1 MAQNVGT
8 IYYVVEAETAGLLK
22 GVSTADSSL
31 NSLSSSFRKTDKA
44 SKQTEFR
51 LNKTSAAIQDIGHKS
66 QQASVSVSNL
76 TRVFVGLLSYQGISS
91 LVQMGEAYR
100 EMAERIKMATSSQVE
115 YEEVQQRLLA
125 TANGTYRSLAEA
137 QEVYIQTSIGL
148 RDMGYSTNEALD
160 IVDSLSYSFVKNA
173 TSTDK
178 AASALN
184 ALTRAVNRG
193 SVLTDHWAS
202 LLIAVPTVLEDIAE
216 VSGMTTQEISRLGY
230 EGKLSAELLTEGL
243 KNSLEANK
251 AAADDM
257 ATTVADAFTSFRN
270 SLSVYIGESEGAIAS
285 TKLFVGAIESLGNN
299 IDLIAKALT
308 IAGAGALANYITR
321 LTLLVIEKGKA
332 VISTRLLAQ
341 EEIKLARTH
350 AAATAAALA
359 QAQANANLGG
369 SAAAV
374 TKATIAHEAA
384 VKRLTVAQAGY
395 TSVARGIVGL
405 LGGPVGIAAMLAMT
419 AATFIDFSG
428 SARVAATDLDK
439 LAESVENLTAKQIEN
454 EQLNL
459 KVSINELQKEIKKL
473 EKDIV
478 AKTIALEGS
487 QKAFKMTE
495 EAVDEVK
502 AEISNMSREL
512 DDSHQELQ
520 RSIEL
525 QGQLANQAA
534 ILAGELDSAA
544 AAQHG
549 LNNALSGSDT
559 AIGKAIS
566 RMQGALTGILDDTY
580 VKRAERQLQ
589 QLKDAGEAFSEADA
603 EALMSS
609 AKAADAAAAAK
620 RKSTAATKASGSAIK
635 SETKDLEANKRVIDN
650 LNNSLYETSL
660 AAEELAIH
668 RAVQQ
673 LNPFATA
680 EEVAQVEAL
689 AAALFKATEEQRRRQ
704 EFGTGKKADEH
715 IFGSTSPLSGGAF
728 DDQYARYEAEAA
740 VEQERY
746 AAQLERLQEA
756 RELQIET
763 QRSYNEIEEQAA
775 QQHADRMAQIEKAKT
790 DLMLSQAESAFGTMA
805 DDLQAYVSTFG
816 TENKAL
822 LGMMKAAA
830 IAQTIIQTYQSAQ
843 SAYSAMASIP
853 YVGPALG
860 AAAAAAAVAGGMAR
874 VASIRA
880 QSVSGRQYGGS
891 VAPNS
896 MHRINEDGKPEIL
909 NMANGQQYLLPNN
922 RGEVVSNKEVAGN
935 SSSSPNII
943 VNINNAPEGTQVST
957 RQVDDDYILDVVL
970 GDLNGDGR
978 VAQYGEQRLGWQ
990 RYGR

>member
-22 GVSTADSSL
+22 GVNTADSSL
-31 NSLSSSFRKTDKA
+31 TGLSSSFRKTDKA
-44 SKQTEFR
+44 SKQTEFQ

-76 TRVFVGLLSYQGISS
+76 TRVFVGLLSYQGINT

-100 EMAERIKMATSSQVE
+100 EMAERIQMATSSQAE

-202 LLIAVPTVLEDIAE
+202 LLLAVPTVLEDIAE
-216 VSGMTTQEISRLGY
+216 VSGMTTQEISKLGY

-257 ATTVADAFTSFRN
+257 AVTVTDAFTNFRN
-270 SLSVYIGESEGAIAS
+270 NLSVYIGESEGAIAS

-321 LTLLVIEKGKA
+321 LTLLIVEKGKA

-395 TSVARGIVGL
+395 TSVARGIVGV

-428 SARVAATDLDK
+428 SARVAATDLDR

-495 EAVDEVK
+495 EAVDEAK
-502 AEISNMSREL
+502 AEISNMSQEL
-512 DDSHQELQ
+512 DNSHQELQ

-534 ILAGELDSAA
+534 ILAGELDTAA

-589 QLKDAGEAFSEADA
+589 QLKDAGEAFTEADA

-620 RKSTAATKASGSAIK
+620 RKSTAATKASGSAIR

-689 AAALFKATEEQRRRQ
+689 AAALFKATEEQKRRQ
-704 EFGTGKKADEH
+704 EFGTGKKADEY
-715 IFGSTSPLSGGAF
+715 IFGNTSPLSGGAF
-728 DDQYARYEAEAA
+728 DDQYARYEAEA
-740 VEQERY
+740 VLEQERY

-763 QRSYNEIEEQAA
+763 QRSYNELEQQAAAEHAARMEQIEQAKTQVLLSGA
-775 QQHADRMAQIEKAKT
+775 SNAFGALAGVMKESLGEQSGIYRAMFAASKAFAI
-790 DLMLSQAESAFGTMA
+790 AESIVNI
-805 DDLQAYVSTFG
+805 Q
-816 TENKAL
+816 
-822 LGMMKAAA
+822 AA
-830 IAQTIIQTYQSAQ
+830 IAKAANSA
-843 SAYSAMASIP
+843 P
-853 YVGPALG
+853 WPANLG
-860 AAAAAAAVAGGMAR
+860 AIASVAAATAGLVSTITSTTMG
-874 VASIRA
+874 
-880 QSVSGRQYGGS
+880 SGRQYGGS

-896 MHRINEDGKPEIL
+896 MHRINENGKPEIL
-909 NMANGQQYLLPNN
+909 NTANGQQYLLPNK
-922 RGEVVSNKEVAGN
+922 RGNVVSNKEVAGN

-943 VNINNAPEGTQVST
+943 VNINNAPEGTEVST
-957 RQVDDDYILDVVL
+957 RQVDDNYILDVIL
-970 GDLNGDGR
+970 GDLDGDGR

>member
-1 MAQNVGT
+1 MSENLGT
-8 IYYVVEAETAGLLK
+8 IYYVVEADTEKL
-22 GVSTADSSL
+22 
-31 NSLSSSFRKTDKA
+31 LSSVNPVDKSLDGLNKTFGKTDKA
-44 SKQTEFR
+44 SKKTEHS
-51 LNKTSAAIQDIGHKS
+51 LNSLSQQIKNIGKDSSTLDMKIITLTKSLMGLGVAKTS
-66 QQASVSVSNL
+66 
-76 TRVFVGLLSYQGISS
+76 
-91 LVQMGEAYR
+91 LVLAQMGESYR
-100 EMAERIKMATSSQVE
+100 EMAERIKMATSSQAE

-193 SVLTDHWAS
+193 TVLTDHWAS
-202 LLIAVPTVLEDIAE
+202 LLLAVPTILEDIAE
-216 VSGMTTQEISRLGY
+216 VSGMTTQEISKLGY

-243 KNSLEANK
+243 KNSVNENK

-257 ATTVADAFTSFRN
+257 ATTIADAFTNFRN
-270 SLSVYIGESEGAIAS
+270 NLSVYVGESEGAIAS
-285 TKLFVGAIESLGNN
+285 TKLFVGAIEALGNN

-308 IAGAGALANYITR
+308 IAGAGALANYVTR
-321 LTLLVIEKGKA
+321 LTFLIIEKGKA
-332 VISTRLLAQ
+332 AISTRLLAL

-359 QAQANANLGG
+359 QAQANASLGG

-395 TSVARGIVGL
+395 TSVARGVVGV
-405 LGGPVGIAAMLAMT
+405 LGGPVGIAAMLAV
-419 AATFIDFSG
+419 AAASFIDFSG

-478 AKTIALEGS
+478 AKTIALESS

-495 EAVDEVK
+495 EAVDKAK
-502 AEISNMSREL
+502 AEISNMSQEL

-525 QGQLANQAA
+525 QGRLANQAA
-534 ILAGELDSAA
+534 ILAGELGSAA

-549 LNNALSGSDT
+549 LNNALSGGDT
-559 AIGKAIS
+559 AIGKAIA

-589 QLKDAGEAFSEADA
+589 QLKDAGEDFTEADV

-609 AKAADAAAAAK
+609 ARAADAAAAAR

-689 AAALFKATEEQRRRQ
+689 AAALFKATEEQKRRQ
-704 EFGTGKKADEH
+704 EFGTGKKADEY

-728 DDQYARYEAEAA
+728 DDQYARYEAEAVA
-740 VEQERY
+740 EQERY
-746 AAQLERLQEA
+746 AAQLERLKEA

-763 QRSYNEIEEQAA
+763 QRSYNELEEQAA
-775 QQHADRMAQIEKAKT
+775 AEHAARMEQIEQAKNQVLLSGASNAFGALAGVMKESLGEQSGIYKAMFAASKAFAI
-790 DLMLSQAESAFGTMA
+790 AESIVNI
-805 DDLQAYVSTFG
+805 Q
-816 TENKAL
+816 
-822 LGMMKAAA
+822 AA
-830 IAQTIIQTYQSAQ
+830 IAKAANSA
-843 SAYSAMASIP
+843 P
-853 YVGPALG
+853 WPANLG
-860 AAAAAAAVAGGMAR
+860 AIASVAAATAGLVSTITSTTMG
-874 VASIRA
+874 
-880 QSVSGRQYGGS
+880 SGRQYGGS

-909 NMANGQQYLLPNN
+909 NMANGRQYLLPNS
-922 RGEVVSNKEVAGN
+922 RGEVVSNKDATSG
-935 SSSSPNII
+935 SSAPNVI
-943 VNINNAPEGTQVST
+943 VNIHNAPEGTEVHG
-957 RQVDDDYILDVVL
+957 RQVDDEYILDVMIRDVASE
-970 GDLNGDGR
+970 GR
-978 VAQYGEQRLGWQ
+978 FTRAGREMLGWQ
-990 RYGR
+990 RQGR